1 MLQQPHINSK
11 FKWFDDLFENTLKA
25 LINFNTTMVFQ
36 NEHINVDKQRQY
48 KEAFKEMMKT
58 STH

>member
-1 MLQQPHINSK
+1 M
-11 FKWFDDLFENTLKA
+11 A
-25 LINFNTTMVFQ
+25 FQ